1 MAKETFILSIDVG
14 YNGFKTIVGARVEE
28 GTEQLM
34 KFHDAANIEK
44 CNTNRKIEVAV
55 KKDDN
60 PLYVR
65 AKNPVTKEEV
75 NFIGGY
81 PAKDRYEFT
90 DELRI
95 DDEFYDKEGGNIGG
109 EYARFKTERFKMLF
123 LATIFK
129 ALDKISGKSEELSKI
144 MDDDNDFELK
154 IMVELPHATLDSDDI
169 KNSITSYIRN
179 EEYHKNLLF
188 SIDGLDDNQMREL
201 PSIVRRAEIEFESQ
215 TYASITCE
223 ILNIVE
229 EKLADKQNATDDERG
244 EEFVKNLPAFA
255 WDCGGKTVGIARV
268 EEDASI
274 NSRSESNTKFA
285 ITNVCIRTADA
296 IYDKFKIPQ
305 EKIEAYA
312 SAERVIEDYN
322 EDGEPVTIAIAPIYK
337 KQLKNV
343 IDDLFDYSIKNYKR
357 EITTA
362 KTFIVSGGAG
372 TLYADRLLEKVKE
385 AIAENFGEERAESKN
400 YCKAKGKYGDVE
412 NGSIYSIATGGLML
426 A

>member
-1 MAKETFILSIDVG
+1 
-14 YNGFKTIVGARVEE
+14 
-28 GTEQLM
+28 
-34 KFHDAANIEK
+34 
-44 CNTNRKIEVAV
+44 
-55 KKDDN
+55 
-60 PLYVR
+60 
-65 AKNPVTKEEV
+65 
-75 NFIGGY
+75 
-81 PAKDRYEFT
+81 
-90 DELRI
+90 
-95 DDEFYDKEGGNIGG
+95 
-109 EYARFKTERFKMLF
+109 
-123 LATIFK
+123 
-129 ALDKISGKSEELSKI
+129 
-144 MDDDNDFELK
+144 
-154 IMVELPHATLDSDDI
+154 MVELPHATLDSDDI

-274 NSRSESNTKFA
+274 NSRSESNTKYA

-296 IYDKFKIPQ
+296 IYDKYKFKIPQ